1 MTMPCIR
8 ISVETQTW
16 ETRPADPTD
25 EWDCGDEAGRV
36 SDVYALYI
44 GDKEPDDIT
53 YRSEDFPAIARPGQ
67 YIYVVVVD
75 YESGNTFGRAGG
87 YYQVLDIF
95 RSIEEAS
102 ELALAAERVQRGDM
116 SFQFSFKDQTYYV
129 SWTGYFE
136 SLNEVKVWCVM
147 VK

>member
-1 MTMPCIR
+1 MPCIR

-16 ETRPADPTD
+16 ETRAADPSD
-25 EWDCGDEAGRV
+25 EWDAGDEGGRV
-36 SDVYALYI
+36 VDVHALYLPN
-44 GDKEPDDIT
+44 GTPDDIT
-53 YRSEDFPAIARPGQ
+53 YRSEDFPAIAKPGQ
-67 YIYVVVVD
+67 YIFVVVVD

-95 RSIEEAS
+95 GSIDEAS
-102 ELALAAERVQRGDM
+102 ELAMAAERVSRNDM

-136 SLNEVKVWCVM
+136 ALNEVKVWCVM